1 MDPFA
6 LLVLL
11 VVFIVLMTK
20 MTLDYRTAEAERE
33 ASAMRLTTSEFRQL
47 IQDSIN
53 EATLPLQRQLDEN
66 GNQLALLREQSDR
79 TPAHLLEARTEH
91 EEGVR
96 EKELY
101 KDTRDGNN
109 RLLRERG

>member
-6 LLVLL
+6 LLILL
-11 VVFIVLMTK
+11 VVFIVLVTK
-20 MTLDYRTAEAERE
+20 MTLDYRTAEADRK

-79 TPAHLLEARTEH
+79 TSAHLLEGPRTEH

-101 KDTRDGNN
+101 NEYQR
-109 RLLRERG
+109 R